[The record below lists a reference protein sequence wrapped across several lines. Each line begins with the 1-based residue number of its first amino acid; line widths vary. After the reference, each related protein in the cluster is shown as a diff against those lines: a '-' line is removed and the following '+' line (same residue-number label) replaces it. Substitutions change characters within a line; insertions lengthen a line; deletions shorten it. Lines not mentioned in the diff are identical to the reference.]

1 MTYLFYGADTY
12 RINEKLKALSERFLA
27 GDESGMNLEKLDGAT
42 LTYAKFDQAISTMP
56 FLGDKRLVII
66 KNLLL
71 HNKDNDL
78 KLKIAERLKKTS
90 DDMVVFFVE
99 EGEPDKRGKLFKELN
114 KPKKSHKFEP
124 LEGRKLSDWI
134 KEKVIESGANIGSRE
149 ADFLASSV
157 GPDLV
162 RLENEIKKLSN
173 FCLSQERDR
182 VEEADIELQV
192 RANFEPNIFDFI
204 ESLSKKD
211 AKKAYSLK
219 TQFIDLG
226 ESENYLL
233 SMIIYQY
240 RNMIK
245 IAELKDAGKSMPEI
259 AKEAKVHPFVV
270 RKTFSILNN
279 YTLKDLFKIYKLL
292 YKTDLGI
299 KSGELE
305 PPVALDRVLA
315 RLSV

>member
-1 MTYLFYGADTY
+1 MTYLFYGTDTY
-12 RINEKLKALSERFLA
+12 RINEKIKALTKRFLA
-27 GDESGMNLEKLDGAT
+27 GDESGMNLEKIDGER
-42 LTYAKFDQAISTMP
+42 LTYQRFDQAVSTMP

-71 HNKDNDL
+71 QNKDNEL
-78 KLKIAERLKKTS
+78 KLKIAERLERIS

-114 KPKKSHKFEP
+114 KPKKSYKFEP
-124 LEGRKLSDWI
+124 LAGKKLSSWI
-134 KEKVIESGANIGSRE
+134 VAEVQNAGAKIDNKE

-162 RLENEIKKLSN
+162 RLENEIKKLAN
-173 FCLSQERDR
+173 YVLSQDRERI
-182 VEEADIELQV
+182 EEADIELQV

-233 SMIIYQY
+233 SMIVYQY

-245 IAELKDAGKSMPEI
+245 IAELKDARKSMPEI

-279 YTLKDLFKIYKLL
+279 YSLKDLFKIYQLL
-292 YKTDLGI
+292 YETDLGI

-305 PPVALDRVLA
+305 PSVALDRVLA